1 MELDHEFTVPV
12 PVDQAWSALLDVER
26 VALCMP
32 GATLDSID
40 GTDYRGRLKVRLGA
54 MTITYR
60 GTAKIV
66 EADAD
71 ARTLTIEA
79 SGKEARGSGTAAATI
94 RARMS
99 ETDGTTRVTVHT
111 ELNVTGRPAQFGR
124 NILAEVGAR
133 LVGRFA
139 KALAAELAENPVS
152 KETAP
157 ESTGK
162 AATAAEPPRAD
173 AGSSS
178 AEPGTTASA
187 GTGSATE
194 PAGGPAEPETTATA
208 EPAGTAPATS
218 SPPEPAQAAPAD
230 AESRPVPE
238 ATESAPVASTDAET
252 TAAPD
257 AASSTAEPAPTTS
270 ADTEATAAPETTAPD
285 AASGTTE
292 PTPTAPTNAET
303 TPSSESTT
311 SGTASS
317 TTEPT
322 PTAPADAET
331 TAAPDAA
338 SGTAEPAEAGR
349 ATVASGAA
357 SGAAESAQA
366 TPDGTGS
373 AAAGSSGGRE
383 TGEAA
388 AADSA
393 KGVREAAVTETSGA
407 IAPKTTAR
415 RGGAHRRRP
424 PEDDAIDLLEVAG
437 PSVAKR
443 AAPLVGALAA
453 LLTVRYLFRRRRGR
467 HHR

>member
-230 AESRPVPE
+230 AETTPVPE

-252 TAAPD
+252 TA
-257 AASSTAEPAPTTS
+257 EI
-270 ADTEATAAPETTAPD
+270 
-285 AASGTTE
+285 
-292 PTPTAPTNAET
+292 
-303 TPSSESTT
+303 
-311 SGTASS
+311 
-317 TTEPT
+317 
-322 PTAPADAET
+322 
-331 TAAPDAA
+331 
-338 SGTAEPAEAGR
+338 GR
-349 ATVASGAA
+349 AHV
-357 SGAAESAQA
+357 
-366 TPDGTGS
+366 
-373 AAAGSSGGRE
+373 
-383 TGEAA
+383 
-388 AADSA
+388 
-393 KGVREAAVTETSGA
+393 
-407 IAPKTTAR
+407 
-415 RGGAHRRRP
+415 
-424 PEDDAIDLLEVAG
+424 
-437 PSVAKR
+437 
-443 AAPLVGALAA
+443 
-453 LLTVRYLFRRRRGR
+453 
-467 HHR
+467 

>member
-218 SPPEPAQAAPAD
+218 SPPEPAQTAPAD
-230 AESRPVPE
+230 AETTPVPE

-270 ADTEATAAPETTAPD
+270 ADTEATAAPDT
-285 AASGTTE
+285 ASGTTE

-311 SGTASS
+311 SGTASG
-317 TTEPT
+317 TTEPA
-322 PTAPADAET
+322 PTAPANAET
-331 TAAPDAA
+331 TAAPGTA